1 MPLFKADFHIHSCY
15 SMDCTTS
22 LSDIIRTCQRK
33 GLNCIALAD
42 HGSIE
47 GALKIQD
54 LAPFKVIIA
63 EEILTTNGEIMGIFL
78 TRKVP
83 SGLSMEESIRLIKE
97 QGGLLCAQHPY
108 DKIRPDSLKSEV
120 MDRIAPEIDLVEVFN
135 ARNPLRNSSVLAAKF
150 ALEHDL
156 PGCAGSDAH
165 SAYEIGNAY
174 IEMPEFKGKEDFL
187 QALRKGKIIG
197 RRTGPIGRLSGFVAR
212 LKKNSAWPSKPR

>member
-1 MPLFKADFHIHSCY
+1 LFKADFHIHSCY
-15 SMDCTTS
+15 SMDSTTS
-22 LSDIIRTCQRK
+22 LEDIIRACQKK

-47 GALKIQD
+47 GALKMQD

-63 EEILTTNGEIMGIFL
+63 EEILTTDGEIMGMFL

-83 SGLSMEESIRLIKE
+83 SGLSMEESIRRIKE

-120 MDRIAPEIDLVEVFN
+120 MERIAPEIDLVEIFN
-135 ARNPLRNSSVLAAKF
+135 ARNPLKHSSVLAAQF
-150 ALEHDL
+150 AREHDL

-165 SAYEIGNAY
+165 SSFEIGNAY
-174 IEMPEFKGKEDFL
+174 IEMPEFKGPQDFL
-187 QALRKGKIIG
+187 KSLREGKIHG
-197 RRTGPIGRLSGFVAR
+197 HYTGPFSRLSGLLAR
-212 LKKNSAWPSKPR
+212 IKKNSGLKKIPE